1 MIRRIAPLPAAGLL
15 ALTCLNAWLLMLVV
29 EESVRTDDV
38 AVGKFDWT
46 PTFTVSAKGIP
57 DTKPIAAY
65 QQILA
70 HPVFFKS
77 REPFVAPP
85 PRPPPAPAPVAMPV
99 VADPGVSLGGI
110 LIAHDT
116 RKAYLLRKTAPAGTW
131 VSQGEDVQGWKV
143 QSVEP
148 GSVKLRNGDRAIELQ
163 LYPRR

>member
-29 EESVRTDDV
+29 EESVGPDDV

-57 DTKPIAAY
+57 ETKPITAY

-77 REPFVAPP
+77 REPFVAPA
-85 PRPPPAPAPVAMPV
+85 PRPPPAPAPIAVPV
-99 VADPGVSLGGI
+99 VADPGVLLGGV
-110 LIAHDT
+110 LIIGET
-116 RKAYLLRKTAPAGTW
+116 KKAYLLRKTTPSGTW
-131 VSQGEDVQGWKV
+131 VSQGEDVQGWKL

-148 GSVKLRNGDRAIELQ
+148 GSVKLQSGDRAIELQ